1 MAGHVP
7 THIRIA
13 PGQRLWSTLEIQYH
27 DDDED
32 EGNWRIDGTTDILIF
47 TGSDTIPPPSEQ
59 AYRDHPDDKM
69 M

>member
-13 PGQRLWSTLEIQYH
+13 PCQQIWSTLEIQYH

-32 EGNWRIDGTTDILIF
+32 EG
-47 TGSDTIPPPSEQ
+47 
-59 AYRDHPDDKM
+59 
-69 M
+69 